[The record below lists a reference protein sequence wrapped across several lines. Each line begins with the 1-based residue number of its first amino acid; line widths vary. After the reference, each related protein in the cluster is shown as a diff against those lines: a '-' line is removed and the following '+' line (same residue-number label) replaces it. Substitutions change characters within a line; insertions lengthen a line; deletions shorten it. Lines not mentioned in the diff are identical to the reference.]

1 MKRKRKTF
9 RIKCFQ
15 TRSDIEHVKL
25 ILGLAGFFSVLVSHI
40 RRERD
45 FTQDNLPGHCRPA
58 QKDKQLFALT
68 LATPDNWE
76 WPVTWEP
83 EEKPCRHWESM
94 QTPHKERKV
103 KPTALSLS
111 CNGADHCRCVAH
123 VSIILQ
129 YKHFLYSVH
138 CPTAAMVVT
147 LVVTPTSLRI
157 RTSSSSL

>member
-40 RRERD
+40 RRERG

-76 WPVTWEP
+76 WPVTGNLRRNHADTGRACKRHTKK
-83 EEKPCRHWESM
+83 EKSNPRPCRCHA
-94 QTPHKERKV
+94 TV
-103 KPTALSLS
+103 LT
-111 CNGADHCRCVAH
+111 
-123 VSIILQ
+123 
-129 YKHFLYSVH
+129 
-138 CPTAAMVVT
+138 TAAVSPMSPLFYSTNTFCT
-147 LVVTPTSLRI
+147 LFTAQQLQW
-157 RTSSSSL
+157 